1 MYCTE
6 DCKCS
11 LCRELR
17 GFDYRRELNRSKKFK
32 PQKEGNFRMKK
43 AQSTFELTPQY
54 DNKFKDNKYP
64 STTDLAHSGPKRNNP
79 EDKHKVI
86 IYFSD
91 AYRPNSGSQS
101 NLDVDHAKRLAE
113 EIQIKQGVKQSSEK
127 LNENC
132 SKDFMRQLKTVL
144 EEKSKT
150 KPPAYDRPAPKPPT
164 LDQIEQQKKQQ
175 QKPAVPPKKT
185 TEISNDKPNVENQM
199 KDTAI
204 NQSTFTKTK
213 PLPSYIE
220 SIENNVIKLKIEQN
234 FKKASE
240 LVDLISSYKK
250 RKKSCIRS
258 TEDSSVHELNISRE
272 NGGEEEEM
280 QDEDDEETASEPDE
294 GFYYD
299 WSFVQE
305 WRSR

>member
-32 PQKEGNFRMKK
+32 LQKEGNFRMKK
-43 AQSTFELTPQY
+43 AQSTFELAQPHDY
-54 DNKFKDNKYP
+54 GNKFKDNKYP
-64 STTDLAHSGPKRNNP
+64 STTDLANPGQKRNP

-91 AYRPNSGSQS
+91 AFRPNSGSQS

-113 EIQIKQGVKQSSEK
+113 EIQKKQSTEK

-132 SKDFMRQLKTVL
+132 PRDFVKQLKTVL

-150 KPPAYDRPAPKPPT
+150 KPPVYDRPAPKPPT
-164 LDQIEQQKKQQ
+164 VEQQKVQKQQ
-175 QKPAVPPKKT
+175 LQQKLKPTVPPKKT
-185 TEISNDKPNVENQM
+185 TENANDKPNAENQT
-199 KDTAI
+199 KDIAI
-204 NQSTFTKTK
+204 NQSTFTKIK

-240 LVDLISSYKK
+240 LVDLIASYKK
-250 RKKSCIRS
+250 RKKTCIPN
-258 TEDSSVHELNISRE
+258 TEDSSVHELNFSRD
-272 NGGEEEEM
+272 GEDMDE
-280 QDEDDEETASEPDE
+280 EDDEETASEPDE

>member
-17 GFDYRRELNRSKKFK
+17 GISYKRETNRSKKMK
-32 PQKEGNFRMKK
+32 HLRDNNFSMIKK
-43 AQSTFELTPQY
+43 AQSTFDLNRRTEIKLK
-54 DNKFKDNKYP
+54 DNKFP
-64 STTDLAHSGPKRNNP
+64 STTDLLNP
-79 EDKHKVI
+79 GQKGKDDGKHKVI

-91 AYRPNSGSQS
+91 AYKPNSGSQD
-101 NLDVDHAKRLAE
+101 NLDVDYAKKLAE
-113 EIQIKQGVKQSSEK
+113 EMQIKRQSSEK
-127 LNENC
+127 LNEIPNQPN
-132 SKDFMRQLKTVL
+132 DFMKQLKTVL
-144 EEKSKT
+144 EEKSKN
-150 KPPAYDRPAPKPPT
+150 KPAAYDRPAPKPPT
-164 LDQIEQQKKQQ
+164 AEQIQQKKYQEQ
-175 QKPAVPPKKT
+175 PNKPPP
-185 TEISNDKPNVENQM
+185 IPGKPNVDNKTNE
-199 KDTAI
+199 KEI
-204 NQSTFTKTK
+204 NQSTFTKSK

-240 LVDLISSYKK
+240 LVELISSYKK
-250 RKKSCIRS
+250 RKKSCRNI
-258 TEDSSVHELNISRE
+258 EESSVHELNFSHE
-272 NGGEEEEM
+272 NVGG
-280 QDEDDEETASEPDE
+280 DEDDNGEDDDGETASEPDE

>member
-17 GFDYRRELNRSKKFK
+17 GFDYRRELNRSKKFNK
-32 PQKEGNFRMKK
+32 FQKDGNFKMKK
-43 AQSTFELTPQY
+43 AQSTFELPQF
-54 DNKFKDNKYP
+54 DRKLKDNKYP
-64 STTDLAHSGPKRNNP
+64 STTDLANRNP

-113 EIQIKQGVKQSSEK
+113 EIQIKQGKQESGS
-127 LNENC
+127 
-132 SKDFMRQLKTVL
+132 SKDFMKQLKTVL

-150 KPPAYDRPAPKPPT
+150 KPPPPPAYDRPAPKPPT
-164 LDQIEQQKKQQ
+164 TEQLEVQRKLQH
-175 QKPAVPPKKT
+175 QKPNVPPKKT
-185 TEISNDKPNVENQM
+185 TEISNDKPNVENQT
-199 KDTAI
+199 KDTTANSNSNAAI

-240 LVDLISSYKK
+240 LVDLISSFKT
-250 RKKSCIRS
+250 RKKSCVKNGG
-258 TEDSSVHELNISRE
+258 TEDSSVHELNFS
-272 NGGEEEEM
+272 NNVNGEEEI
-280 QDEDDEETASEPDE
+280 DDDDETASEPEE

>member
-17 GFDYRRELNRSKKFK
+17 GIDYRRETNRSKKMK
-32 PQKEGNFRMKK
+32 HLRDNNFSMIKK
-43 AQSTFELTPQY
+43 AQSTFELNPRSEIRLK
-54 DNKFKDNKYP
+54 NNKYP
-64 STTDLAHSGPKRNNP
+64 STTDLLSPGQRGK
-79 EDKHKVI
+79 EDGKHKVI

-91 AYRPNSGSQS
+91 AYKPNSGSQD

-113 EIQIKQGVKQSSEK
+113 EIQIKRQSCEK
-127 LNENC
+127 LNETPNPPNPPN
-132 SKDFMRQLKTVL
+132 DFMKQLKTVL
-144 EEKSKT
+144 EEKTKGKT
-150 KPPAYDRPAPKPPT
+150 AAPYDRPAPKPPT
-164 LDQIEQQKKQQ
+164 SEQLQQRKQQ
-175 QKPAVPPKKT
+175 DQPKKPAPLPN
-185 TEISNDKPNVENQM
+185 EKPNVVKKNNE
-199 KDTAI
+199 TEI
-204 NQSTFTKTK
+204 NQSTFTKSK

-240 LVDLISSYKK
+240 LVELISSYKK
-250 RKKSCIRS
+250 RKKSCRNI
-258 TEDSSVHELNISRE
+258 EESSVHELNFSHE
-272 NGGEEEEM
+272 NI
-280 QDEDDEETASEPDE
+280 DEDEEDEDGNEDDDETASEPDE